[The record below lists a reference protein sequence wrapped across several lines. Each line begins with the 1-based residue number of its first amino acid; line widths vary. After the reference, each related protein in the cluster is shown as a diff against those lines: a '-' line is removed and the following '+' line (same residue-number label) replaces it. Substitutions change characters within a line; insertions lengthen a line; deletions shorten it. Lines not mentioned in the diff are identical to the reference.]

1 MKTSRRTRWL
11 LAPLALAIL
20 HATGA
25 TAAADTEVKMSLPG
39 SHGYRIEIESFSRS
53 VFGRFVELKATKK
66 VGSGAVYATYTVH
79 GRATADRVDANFGN
93 VGHLSLKFKPAPR
106 QPDGRPPSR
115 VCRGRAVHLRGQFVG
130 TIRFRGEQGFS
141 SASATRAKGS
151 TTRFCATTRR
161 GAVRAHAA
169 SRGPVFLETE
179 LGAASR
185 GGGRTVTLLD
195 EGFTRLKA
203 DGKPGSGEGNS
214 LNVGLEE
221 KRGRVEIDRSALIF
235 REPMTVSPLG
245 AVPLTAS
252 LAPPAPFSGTV
263 SYREEPGVPPSWTGD
278 LSVDLPGAS
287 DVPLTGPDFHAVLC
301 SGKSTDGK
309 LRQCRKKLL
318 DLLVP

>member
-1 MKTSRRTRWL
+1 LNTSWRTRWL

-20 HATGA
+20 QATGA

-39 SHGYRIEIESFSRS
+39 SHGYQIEIESFTRS

-66 VGSGAVYATYTVH
+66 VGEGAVYATYTVH
-79 GRATADRVDANFGN
+79 GKATADRVDADFGD

-106 QPDGRPPSR
+106 QRDGRPPSR
-115 VCRGRAVHLRGQFVG
+115 ACRGRLVHLRGQFVG
-130 TIRFRGEQGFS
+130 TIRFRGELGFS
-141 SASATRAKGS
+141 SVSATRAKGS

-161 GAVRAHAA
+161 GADRANTA
-169 SRGPVFLETE
+169 SREPVFVETE

-185 GGGRTVTLLD
+185 SGGRTVTLLD
-195 EGFTRLKA
+195 EAFTRLKA
-203 DGKPGSGEGNS
+203 NGEPVSEAGNTLS
-214 LNVGLEE
+214 VGLEE
-221 KRGRVEIDRSALIF
+221 KRGRMEIDRSALIF

-245 AVPLTAS
+245 TVPLTAS

-263 SYREEPGVPPSWTGD
+263 SYREEPGTPPSWTGD
-278 LSVDLPGAS
+278 LSVDLPGAA
-287 DVPLTGPDFHAVLC
+287 DVPLAGPDFQAILC